1 VREPTAILPT
11 VASRRFAAFGH
22 ALDAVVAASAAPY
35 GYTISIWSSGA
46 IVMHAHGAPD
56 VLDVVLFALGALVG
70 FAALGLASTAI
81 AACTAATLDRGSERV
96 AAGMLNLLAVGAALG
111 SAVVLARTPGRLAW
125 LLASLAATALYLL
138 AASAQLALVDRRARR
153 HRLGHHAGP
162 DVD

>member
-1 VREPTAILPT
+1 M
-11 VASRRFAAFGH
+11 ASKRFAAFGH

-46 IVMHAHGAPD
+46 IVAHAHGAPD
-56 VLDVVLFALGALVG
+56 VLNVALFALGALVG

-111 SAVVLARTPGRLAW
+111 SAVVLAQTPGRLAW

-153 HRLGHHAGP
+153 HTLRDAPGP
-162 DVD
+162 DVA

>member
-1 VREPTAILPT
+1 
-11 VASRRFAAFGH
+11 VAGRRFAAFGH
-22 ALDAVVAASAAPY
+22 ALEAVVAASAAPY

-56 VLDVVLFALGALVG
+56 ALCVVLFALGAIVG

-81 AACTAATLDRGSERV
+81 AACNAAVLDGGSERV

-125 LLASLAATALYLL
+125 LLTSLAATALYLL
-138 AASAQLALVDRRARR
+138 GASAQLALVDRRARR
-153 HRLGHHAGP
+153 HMLGDASGP
-162 DVD
+162 DGRS